1 MTTFPPELVEIIVY
15 EAWHSEM
22 PSYIRKSFMTT
33 CPQINRTWKAVY
45 APITSRDIYITNLA
59 YIYYLCDIAR
69 LRKSIIYHDFIPR
82 LTRSI
87 TCFINL
93 QEELHAMEIAVKKAY
108 HYLLGLP
115 NDIGFKTLFPLVPY
129 ISFVLRW
136 STDGRRNLDI
146 PIRVCYRRYLSKIT
160 ERGRTRMDV
169 YVSVVDSDPSPRI
182 HESTLVSAGV
192 TLSQIGV
199 PGTVLT
205 FLTTCENGC
214 LILDGVRYFSQIMS
228 GHPPAQ
234 GDIGDIN
241 RCLWMASKGHPRLG
255 CLTTFFNNLEYK
267 RVQRSLPLAH
277 YDIKQCYRKSLCEH
291 W

>member
-1 MTTFPPELVEIIVY
+1 
-15 EAWHSEM
+15 M
-22 PSYIRKSFMTT
+22 PLSPLGIYTS
-33 CPQINRTWKAVY
+33 
-45 APITSRDIYITNLA
+45 PIS
-59 YIYYLCDIAR
+59 YIYYLCDITR

-87 TCFINL
+87 TCFIDL
-93 QEELHAMEIAVKKAY
+93 QEELHAMEIAVKKVY

-115 NDIGFKTLFPLVPY
+115 NDLGFKTLLPLVPY

-160 ERGRTRMDV
+160 ERWRTRMDV

-214 LILDGVRYFSQIMS
+214 LILDGVRYFSQS
-228 GHPPAQ
+228 
-234 GDIGDIN
+234 
-241 RCLWMASKGHPRLG
+241 
-255 CLTTFFNNLEYK
+255 
-267 RVQRSLPLAH
+267 
-277 YDIKQCYRKSLCEH
+277 
-291 W
+291 